1 MMTAIDIESMV
12 APPSAQPLDPIPTPV
27 DQVAEFPHA
36 DEVPE
41 GCIVIDDIDTDD
53 FLYSTYVTEES
64 YVTRTLAN
72 GDETTL
78 NMTIYTPF
86 HDDGNMPDGKPANG
100 WPVVAYMRGAAFHKP
115 NMSSF
120 NSLYMRLSEQGYAV
134 VVPEYR
140 PSDDAPFPAQMQDC
154 KTAIRY
160 VRANAKRL
168 GFDPDRIALFGDS
181 AGGHTSLMAGFTGDS
196 EPDTPE
202 YGEISAAVS
211 CIVDWYGPTD
221 FAMMNYYP
229 SSQNHAP
236 AQCPEGMELGG
247 VNVLEHRDLSRIAS
261 PMTYL
266 SAERPTPPTLIMH
279 GGRDLLVPFN
289 QSCRL
294 YATMKALGKD
304 VTFYKLDNAS
314 HAAYGF
320 RSNRAVG
327 LVLDWLR
334 SRL

>member
-1 MMTAIDIESMV
+1 MNAIDISMMV
-12 APPSAQPLDPIPTPV
+12 EPPAAEPLPPIVTPV
-27 DQVAEFPHA
+27 ESVREFPRSEELP
-36 DEVPE
+36 D
-41 GCIVIDDIDTDD
+41 GCVVVDDLDTDD
-53 FLYSTYVTEES
+53 FLYSTTVTEER
-64 YVTRTLAN
+64 YVTRTLAD
-72 GDETTL
+72 GGAYPL
-78 NMTIYTPF
+78 AMTIYTPF
-86 HDDGNMPDGKPANG
+86 HDDGNMPDGRPERG
-100 WPVVAYMRGAAFHKP
+100 WPVIVYMRGAAFHKP

-120 NSLYMRLSEQGYAV
+120 NSLYIRLAERGYVV

-140 PSDDAPFPAQMQDC
+140 PSEVAPFPAPMQDC
-154 KTAIRY
+154 KTAVRY
-160 VRANAKRL
+160 VRANADRL
-168 GFDPDRIALFGDS
+168 GVDADRIGLFGDS
-181 AGGHTSLMAGFTGDS
+181 AGGHTALMAGFTGD
-196 EPDTPE
+196 EAPDTAD
-202 YGEISAAVS
+202 YGGVSARVR

-247 VNVLEHRDLSRIAS
+247 VNVIEHAELSRLAS

-266 SAERPTPPTLIMH
+266 SADCPTPPTLIMH

-294 YATMKALGKD
+294 YATMRALGKD
-304 VTFYKLDNAS
+304 VTFYKLSNAS

-334 SRL
+334 ERL